1 MRSRTA
7 AATLSLYALPAAALP
22 IELHVAHTNSVPE
35 PATWALI
42 LIAAV
47 ALVIRQVKRLRRVPT
62 STSTTR
68 LP

>member
-1 MRSRTA
+1 MRSRMA
-7 AATLSLYALPAAALP
+7 AAAAASLCALPAAALP
-22 IELHVAHTNSVPE
+22 IESHAAGTSSVPE

-42 LIAAV
+42 FVGAV

-62 STSTTR
+62 STTR